1 MHIRVISSLLLGVF
15 LLKEDQKI
23 WYDLDKIRVSQLN
36 EILIYSIYFMYTHSV
51 MCVCV

>member
-23 WYDLDKIRVSQLN
+23 WYAKIRVTQLN
-36 EILIYSIYFMYTHSV
+36 EILIYSIYFIILIAL
-51 MCVCV
+51 CVFAYR